1 MLIVL
6 IVFMV
11 MCGVIYI
18 TLRLTLNRPIII
30 SKEVWEES
38 AKRPITISDMK
49 IEPNCAGKCGVKF
62 ITK

>member
-1 MLIVL
+1 MNIFLVL
-6 IVFMV
+6 MIGLFI

-38 AKRPITISDMK
+38 EKRPMV
-49 IEPNCAGKCGVKF
+49 NGVDYFRK
-62 ITK
+62 